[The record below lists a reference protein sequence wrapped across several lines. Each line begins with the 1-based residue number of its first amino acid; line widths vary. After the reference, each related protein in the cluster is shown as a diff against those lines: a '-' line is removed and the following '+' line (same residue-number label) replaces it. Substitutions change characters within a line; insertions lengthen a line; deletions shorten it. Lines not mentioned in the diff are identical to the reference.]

1 MRGLYMFYIAEDDD
15 IRKGRMTDV
24 YFARTMEVLKAKGID
39 KRVRAEVIV
48 KGLPGDIPWA
58 VFTGLEELTEV
69 VKGLNIRVRAMREGT
84 FIRPYEPVLEIE
96 GMYTDF
102 GALETSMLG
111 LICQASGVATKA
123 ARCKKAADG
132 RPVISFGARRM
143 HPAIAP
149 MVERNAFVGG
159 CDGVSVVK
167 SAEMIGEEPSG
178 TMPHT
183 LILLMGDTVSAA
195 RAFDEVIDK
204 AVKRIVLIDTFND
217 EKVEAVRVAEALKE
231 RLHGVRLDTPFSRR
245 GNFPR
250 IIEEVKWELSTRGFG
265 HVQIYVSGGLDEEQ
279 MAGLNP
285 YVDGYGVGT
294 TITNA
299 KVLDFAMDIV
309 EIDGEPVAKRGKMSG
324 RKRVLRCPRCFQ
336 DKVVPMQQ
344 EHVGPCE
351 CGGSLQDLLVPWYDG
366 NAFLYPTE
374 TPQSIR
380 GFVLDQMGH
389 FGLE

>member
-1 MRGLYMFYIAEDDD
+1 MFYVADEDD
-15 IRKGRMTDV
+15 IKKGRMTDV

-39 KRVRAEVIV
+39 KRVRAEFIV
-48 KGLPGDIPWA
+48 KGFPDDIPWA
-58 VFTGLEELTEV
+58 VFTGLEELAEV
-69 VKGLNIRVRAMREGT
+69 VKGLDVRVRAMREGT

-102 GALETSMLG
+102 GAFETSMLG

-159 CDGVSVVK
+159 CDGVSVLK

-195 RAFDEVIDK
+195 RAFDEVIEE
-204 AVKRIVLIDTFND
+204 AVRRIVLIDTFND
-217 EKVEAVRVAEALKE
+217 EKVESVRVAEALKE
-231 RLHGVRLDTPFSRR
+231 RLYGVRLDTPFSRR
-245 GNFPR
+245 GNFAR
-250 IIEEVKWELSTRGFG
+250 IIEEVKWELNTRGFG
-265 HVQIYVSGGLDEEQ
+265 HVQIYVSGGIDEGQ

-285 YVDGYGVGT
+285 HVDGYGVGT

-299 KVLDFAMDIV
+299 RVLDFAMDIV
-309 EIDGEPVAKRGKMSG
+309 EIEGEPVAKRGKMSG
-324 RKRVLRCPRCFQ
+324 SKRTLRCPQCLQ
-336 DKVVPMQQ
+336 DRVVPLRQ
-344 EHVGPCE
+344 ENVEPCG
-351 CGGSLQDLLVPWYDG
+351 CGGEMEDLLVPWYEQG
-366 NAFLYPTE
+366 AFLFETE

-380 GFVLDQMGH
+380 RFVLDQLER
-389 FGLE
+389 FGLEP